1 MWEVLVT
8 EIIRRYGI
16 IDKIV
21 LESVNLQRYCE
32 EPNMKCHACGREL
45 NKDVKHCMYCGTPVP
60 SGKEQASLKPIV
72 NLKEQ
77 GLLQPDSRRPF
88 PRWIPAALSGVLLL
102 CLTLYWIIPKANSS
116 TGSNTYPEPSA
127 EAAAEEPAAAGSV
140 TASDEEIYIPDPV
153 LKKAIQDE
161 LGIGDREI
169 LASDAE
175 RLERLQHIVEDY
187 EEKISDLTGI
197 SAFQNLN
204 TIVLY
209 NDQITDLTPLAGL
222 NQLTD
227 LNLSHNQIID
237 LTPLAGLTQ
246 ITKLNLCHNHITD
259 LTPLAGLTQ
268 MTYLHLNDN
277 YKITDLTPL
286 AGMTQMTELNLYHN
300 KITDLTPLAGLNQ
313 LTYLHLNGNKIAD
326 LTPLADLNQLTYLHL
341 DDNKITDLTPL
352 TGMIQMTELNLK
364 RNQITDLTPLTGM
377 TQMTKLILESNKITD
392 LTPLTGMTRLTQ
404 LNIVDNKI
412 TDYTPL
418 DSLPDDC
425 EIWR

>member
-60 SGKEQASLKPIV
+60 SGKEQASLKPIA

-116 TGSNTYPEPSA
+116 DRSNTDPEPSA

-175 RLERLQHIVEDY
+175 RLERLQHIVEDD

-209 NDQITDLTPLAGL
+209 NDQITDLTP
-222 NQLTD
+222 
-227 LNLSHNQIID
+227 
-237 LTPLAGLTQ
+237 
-246 ITKLNLCHNHITD
+246 HITD

>member
-1 MWEVLVT
+1 MFFVTVKLFAFGFIIPHFLSLVKEYTFSVWEVLVT
-8 EIIRRYGI
+8 EIIQRYGI

-21 LESVNLQRYCE
+21 LESVNLQRYSE

-60 SGKEQASLKPIV
+60 SGKEQASLKPVV

-77 GLLQPDSRRPF
+77 GLLQPDSKRPF
-88 PRWIPAALSGVLLL
+88 PRWILTTLSGVLLL
-102 CLTLYWIIPKANSS
+102 CLILYWIIPKANSS
-116 TGSNTYPEPSA
+116 NGSNTDAKPP
-127 EAAAEEPAAAGSV
+127 AAAEEPAAAGSV

-222 NQLTD
+222 NQMTD
-227 LNLSHNQIID
+227 LNLSHNQ
-237 LTPLAGLTQ
+237 
-246 ITKLNLCHNHITD
+246 ITD

-268 MTYLHLNDN
+268 MTKLNLCHNQITDLTLLTGLKQLTSLNLSDN
-277 YKITDLTPL
+277 KITDLTPL
-286 AGMTQMTELNLYHN
+286 AGMTQMTELNLMEN
-300 KITDLTPLAGLNQ
+300 KITDITPLAGMTK
-313 LTYLHLNGNKIAD
+313 LTYLNLIA
-326 LTPLADLNQLTYLHL
+326 NY
-341 DDNKITDLTPL
+341 
-352 TGMIQMTELNLK
+352 
-364 RNQITDLTPLTGM
+364 
-377 TQMTKLILESNKITD
+377 
-392 LTPLTGMTRLTQ
+392 
-404 LNIVDNKI
+404 I
-412 TDYTPL
+412 TDYSPL

-425 EIWR
+425 EIWLTVGESPDRP

>member
-60 SGKEQASLKPIV
+60 SGKEQASLKPVV

-77 GLLQPDSRRPF
+77 GLLQPDSKRPF

-153 LKKAIQDE
+153 LKKVIQDE
-161 LGIGDREI
+161 LGIGNREI

-175 RLERLQHIVEDY
+175 RLERLQHIVEDD

-197 SAFQNLN
+197 STFQNLN

-246 ITKLNLCHNHITD
+246 MTKLNLCHNQITD

-286 AGMTQMTELNLYHN
+286 T
-300 KITDLTPLAGLNQ
+300 
-313 LTYLHLNGNKIAD
+313 
-326 LTPLADLNQLTYLHL
+326 DLNQLTYLHL

-352 TGMIQMTELNLK
+352 AGLNQLTDLNLCHNK
-364 RNQITDLTPLTGM
+364 ITDLTPLTGM
-377 TQMTKLILESNKITD
+377 TQMTELNLERNQITD
-392 LTPLTGMTRLTQ
+392 LTPLAGMTQMTKLD
-404 LNIVDNKI
+404 LMENKI
-412 TDYTPL
+412 TDITPLAGMTKLTYLNLIANYITDYSPL

-425 EIWR
+425 EIWLTVGESPDRP

>member
-8 EIIRRYGI
+8 EIILRYGI

-21 LESVNLQRYCE
+21 LESVNLQRCCE

-116 TGSNTYPEPSA
+116 TGSSTYPEPSA

-227 LNLSHNQIID
+227 LNLSHNQITD

-246 ITKLNLCHNHITD
+246 MTKLNLCHNQITD

-286 AGMTQMTELNLYHN
+286 T
-300 KITDLTPLAGLNQ
+300 
-313 LTYLHLNGNKIAD
+313 
-326 LTPLADLNQLTYLHL
+326 DLNQLTYLHL
-341 DDNKITDLTPL
+341 DDNKITDLTPP
-352 TGMIQMTELNLK
+352 TGMTQMPELNLE
-364 RNQITDLTPLTGM
+364 RNQITDLTPLAGM
-377 TQMTKLILESNKITD
+377 TQMTELDLMENKITD
-392 LTPLTGMTRLTQ
+392 ITPLAGLTKLTY
-404 LNIVDNKI
+404 LNLIANYI
-412 TDYTPL
+412 TDYSPL

-425 EIWR
+425 EIWLTVGESPDRP

>member
-21 LESVNLQRYCE
+21 LENVNLQRYCE

-197 SAFQNLN
+197 SAFQNIE
-204 TIVLY
+204 TISLY
-209 NDQITDLTPLAGL
+209 AN
-222 NQLTD
+222 
-227 LNLSHNQIID
+227 
-237 LTPLAGLTQ
+237 
-246 ITKLNLCHNHITD
+246 
-259 LTPLAGLTQ
+259 
-268 MTYLHLNDN
+268 
-277 YKITDLTPL
+277 
-286 AGMTQMTELNLYHN
+286 
-300 KITDLTPLAGLNQ
+300 
-313 LTYLHLNGNKIAD
+313 
-326 LTPLADLNQLTYLHL
+326 
-341 DDNKITDLTPL
+341 
-352 TGMIQMTELNLK
+352 
-364 RNQITDLTPLTGM
+364 
-377 TQMTKLILESNKITD
+377 
-392 LTPLTGMTRLTQ
+392 
-404 LNIVDNKI
+404 
-412 TDYTPL
+412 
-418 DSLPDDC
+418 
-425 EIWR
+425 